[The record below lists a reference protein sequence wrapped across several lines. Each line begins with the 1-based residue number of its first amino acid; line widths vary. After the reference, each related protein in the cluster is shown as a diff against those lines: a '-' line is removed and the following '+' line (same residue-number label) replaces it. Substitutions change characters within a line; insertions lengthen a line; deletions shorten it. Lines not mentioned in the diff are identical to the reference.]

1 MKILHTSDWHLGNT
15 FHERKRTA
23 EFEAFFAWLE
33 ACILAENI
41 DALIV
46 SGDIFDSGN
55 PGTQALEI
63 YFNFLGRV
71 AKTRCRHVIITAGN
85 HDSPSLLNVP
95 KEILRLQN
103 IHVIGSKTDCP
114 EDEVL
119 VLDNESGKPEII
131 VCAVPYLRDRDVR
144 TVEAGESI
152 DDKTLRL
159 LDGIRTHYHEV
170 CTVADLRRSQLGMH
184 IPLIVMG
191 HLYTEGGLVT
201 EDDGVREHYIGNLVR
216 IRADTFLPGID
227 YLALGHLH
235 MPQCVAG
242 NASWR
247 YSGSPLPLGF
257 SDAKQQKK
265 VIVVEFDDQKK
276 SSVREIPVP
285 CFQEMEQITGTCDEI
300 ESRLCSLK
308 AKDKPIWIEIILDDP
323 TVIPGIRDKIA
334 TLTKGTKLVVLDI
347 KNNRLT
353 DQILKQVAA
362 DESLDQLTE
371 TDIFNRCL
379 DAHKIEPGE
388 RTELLALFEEIMA
401 ELKTGDVPPGE
412 SL

>member
-1 MKILHTSDWHLGNT
+1 MPARD
-15 FHERKRTA
+15 
-23 EFEAFFAWLE
+23 
-33 ACILAENI
+33 
-41 DALIV
+41 
-46 SGDIFDSGN
+46 
-55 PGTQALEI
+55 
-63 YFNFLGRV
+63 YY
-71 AKTRCRHVIITAGN
+71 CRN